1 MNTTMREAFLDIKVP
16 LRAANGPLF
25 SPLLKRIEKLAM
37 RGSGVKRPDTKG
49 WSAKLSYRTA
59 QKLKADGIIQ

>member
-1 MNTTMREAFLDIKVP
+1 MNTTMREAFLKMPFTPAALSSKVGKLIVKASLRGAGIK
-16 LRAANGPLF
+16 R
-25 SPLLKRIEKLAM
+25 SD
-37 RGSGVKRPDTKG
+37 SKG